1 MQNATSVDLVRGQV
15 LSGTASSPVKRV
27 LAGIIDR
34 IAPGHRVRA
43 AFRAQA
49 GKCDQV
55 GAPFSALLCRVAS
68 DRLDPGTKLG
78 ALLLGWPSHP
88 GNDALPL
95 RFAGALHALVL
106 GGHAPRLAPLYP
118 PSRMP
123 SADELWKAVLA
134 TIDAHGDFIANMLA
148 SPPQTNE
155 TGRSAALLGGFLT
168 VAATAGRPLFLSE
181 LGASAGLN
189 LFWDRFSYAIGDASW
204 GPADSPVR
212 LAPRWT
218 GALPPVGTP
227 VSVVDRAGCDLN
239 PLMAGDTEDRLR
251 LLSYVWPDQP
261 ERLTRLRAALDIA
274 AAEPPELSRADAA
287 DWLDARLAAQPDGTA
302 HVVYHTIVWQYLPAP
317 TRQRIAASIA
327 AAGARGGSDR
337 PVAWLRLEADG
348 RSPGAALTL
357 TEWPSGTTRTLA
369 RADFHG
375 HWVEW
380 TG

>member
-1 MQNATSVDLVRGQV
+1 MSNTTSVDLGRGRV
-15 LSGTASSPVKRV
+15 LSGTAASPVKRV
-27 LAGIIDR
+27 LAGIVDR

-49 GKCDQV
+49 GHCEKA
-55 GAPFSALLCRVAS
+55 GAPFTALLCRVAS

-78 ALLLGWPSHP
+78 ALLLRWPSHP

-106 GGHAPRLAPLYP
+106 GGQAPRLAVLYP
-118 PSRMP
+118 PARMP
-123 SADELWKAVLA
+123 SADELWAAVLA
-134 TIDAHGDFIANMLA
+134 TAGVHEAFIATSLA

-155 TGRSAALLGGFLT
+155 TGRAAALLGGFLT
-168 VAATAGRPLFLSE
+168 VAAATGKPLFLSE

-189 LFWDRFSYAIGDASW
+189 LFWDRFGYTIGGSTWGDA
-204 GPADSPVR
+204 GSPVH

-218 GALPPVGTP
+218 GALPPLDTP
-227 VSVVDRAGCDLN
+227 VRVAGRAGCDLN
-239 PLMAGDTEDRLR
+239 PLAAGNAGDRLR
-251 LLSYVWPDQP
+251 LLSYVWADQP
-261 ERLTRLRAALDIA
+261 ERLARLRAALDIA
-274 AAEPPELSRADAA
+274 AADPPDLSRADAA
-287 DWLDARLAAQPDGTA
+287 NWLDARLAAQPVGTA

-327 AAGARGGSDR
+327 VAGARGGSDR

-357 TEWPSGTTRTLA
+357 TEWPGGTTRTLA

-375 HWVEW
+375 RWVEW